1 MKIFR
6 NIIIA
11 LLVFCICSNGFAQNS
26 KVRITQQNNTKKT
39 RILFVIDC
47 SYNMYER
54 WQSNTKIKIIQS
66 LVSNIVDSLAKYPD
80 VEVGLRVFGSEKD
93 YSLSQCDD
101 THLLVPFYKQNQDN
115 IKAKLKALVP
125 KGTPAIAKAME
136 KAAEDFPKD
145 NKCRNIVILIANNID
160 KCDGDVVQV
169 SNLKQKQGS
178 YIKPFIIGISK
189 GMKNIYEQAGLY
201 QQATKEIEFSNV
213 LNNVV
218 KQALHNT
225 SVQINLLDSYM
236 EATETNVPITM
247 YDSQSKKL
255 RYSFIHTI
263 NAKGISDTI
272 NIDPLV
278 NYDIIVHTIPPI
290 KKENVTIAAGS
301 HTIIPI
307 QSPQGAMIIKY
318 VSTSKTYSPKNYPVV
333 VRQSDNKQTIN
344 VQNLNKKEKY
354 LVGKYDLEVLSLPRL
369 LIENVEIGQSSTTT
383 IEIPECGTLRIDKQP
398 SDITGSI
405 FLKSEQET
413 KWVKNLDE
421 GSSKELVDLMPG
433 EYLIVAKSK
442 SSQKV
447 KQTIVQEVKIES
459 NKTTNIV
466 LSSK

>member
-11 LLVFCICSNGFAQNS
+11 LLVLCICNSSFAQNS
-26 KVRITQQNNTKKT
+26 KVKITQQNNTEKT

-101 THLLVPFYKQNQDN
+101 THLLVPFYRQNQDN

-160 KCDGDVVQV
+160 KCDGDVAQV
-169 SNLKQKQGS
+169 SNQKQKQGS

-201 QQATKEIEFSNV
+201 QQATKEIEFSNA

-263 NAKGISDTI
+263 NARGISDTI

-307 QSPQGAMIIKY
+307 QSPQGTMVIKY
-318 VSTSKTYSPKNYPVV
+318 VSTSKTYSPKNYFVI
-333 VRQSDNKQTIN
+333 VRQSNNKQTIN